1 MYSKML
7 VTKCVKIYPEIVIK
21 PIYKLQFDGC
31 SKGNP
36 GLAGAGAVIYKND
49 DEIWHDF
56 SFLGKSSTNNQA
68 EYNGLLLGLNEAVN
82 LNIKELLVEGDSD
95 LVIKQMNNEYKVK
108 SENLIP
114 LYEKAKKLE
123 SMFEKITFTHI
134 YRNKNKRA
142 DELANKAV
150 EKFPPIF

>member
-1 MYSKML
+1 ML
-7 VTKCVKIYPEIVIK
+7 AQKFPKIYPETLAK

-36 GLAGAGAVIYKND
+36 GLAGAGAVIYQND
-49 DEIWHDF
+49 NEIWNDCLF
-56 SFLGKSSTNNQA
+56 VGNSSTNNQA
-68 EYNGLLLGLNEAVN
+68 EYNGLLLGLNKAIN

-95 LVIKQMNNEYKVK
+95 LVIKQMNNKYKVK

-114 LYEKAKKLE
+114 LYEKAKTLE
-123 SMFEKITFTHI
+123 TMFEKITFTHI

-142 DELANKAV
+142 DELANQAV
-150 EKFPPIF
+150 ENLPPIF

>member
-1 MYSKML
+1 MLSKML
-7 VTKCVKIYPEIVIK
+7 VNKMPKIYPEIVPK

-36 GLAGAGAVIYKND
+36 GLAGAGAVIYQND
-49 DEIWHDF
+49 HEIWYDF

-68 EYNGLLLGLNEAVN
+68 EYNGLLLGLNQAIN
-82 LNIKELLVEGDSD
+82 LNITEILVEGDSD
-95 LVIKQMNNEYKVK
+95 LVIKQMNNKYKVK

-114 LYEKAKKLE
+114 LYEKAKRLE

-142 DELANKAV
+142 DELANQAV
-150 EKFPPIF
+150 ENLPPIF